1 MPIMTF
7 GDLLNPNYEGNKVL
21 DVIKD
26 LVLGFGL
33 AVVIFTLFVVV
44 MVGLIKAL

>member
-7 GDLLNPNYEGNKVL
+7 GDLFDTNYEGNKAL

-33 AVVIFTLFVVV
+33 AVVIFTLFVVAV
-44 MVGLIKAL
+44 FGLFKAL